1 MQSIELGKFGVEN
14 LKLVERP
21 QPKAGPGQVV
31 VRMRAAAVNYRD
43 FLIAQGYYKQDLPLP
58 LVPLSDGAGEVA
70 EVGSGVLSVAA
81 GDRVSSVFFQ
91 AWDSGPASLPKISV
105 STGCEAPGVLA
116 QYAVLPEQAIVPI
129 PAGMN
134 FSEAAALPCAGVTA
148 WNALST
154 GKCKAGDTV
163 LVLGTGGVALC
174 ALQLAKAMG
183 AKVILTSGSDEKLKR
198 AISLGAD
205 QVINYKLDPEWGKTA
220 FGMAGLGVNI
230 VVESGGAGT
239 LAQSIAALGWD
250 GHIAYVGSLTGFSA
264 ELNLL
269 GLVGKNAHLHGLT
282 VGSRQHHREML
293 AFVARHGIKPVL
305 DDQRTLEEGGAAIQA
320 IAAGQHFGKI
330 VIRIP

>member
-1 MQSIELGKFGVEN
+1 MQSIELGQFGAEH

-58 LVPLSDGAGEVA
+58 LTPLSDGAGEVA
-70 EVGSGVLSVAA
+70 DVGSGVTGVAV

-91 AWDSGPASLPKISV
+91 NWDSGPASLQKISV

-116 QYAVLPEQAIVPI
+116 EYAVLPEQAIVPI
-129 PAGMN
+129 PADLS

-148 WNALST
+148 WNALSL
-154 GKCKAGDTV
+154 GKCKPGDTV
-163 LVLGTGGVALC
+163 LILGTGGVALC

-183 AKVILTSGSDEKLKR
+183 ARVIVTSGSDEKLKK
-198 AISLGAD
+198 ATALGAD
-205 QVINYKLDPEWGKTA
+205 QVVNYKQDPEWGKTA

-230 VVESGGAGT
+230 VVETGGAGT
-239 LAQSIAALGWD
+239 LSQSIGALGWD
-250 GHIAYVGSLTGFSA
+250 GHIAYIGSLTGFSA

-269 GLVGKNAHLHGLT
+269 GMVGKNAHLHGLT
-282 VGSRQHHREML
+282 VGSRQQHREML
-293 AFVARHGIKPVL
+293 AFVSKHGIRPVL
-305 DDQRTLEEGGAAIQA
+305 DDKRTLKDGGAAIQA
-320 IAAGQHFGKI
+320 IPAGQHFGKM
-330 VIRIP
+330 VVRIP

>member
-1 MQSIELGKFGVEN
+1 MQSIELGQFGADH
-14 LKLVERP
+14 LKLVQRP

-43 FLIAQGYYKQDLPLP
+43 FLIAQGYYNPELPLP
-58 LVPLSDGAGEVA
+58 LTPLSDGAGEVA
-70 EVGSGVLSVAA
+70 DVGAGVTGVTV

-91 AWDSGPASLPKISV
+91 DWDSGPATLQRISV
-105 STGCEAPGVLA
+105 STGCEAPGVLSEFA
-116 QYAVLPEQAIVPI
+116 LLPATAIVPI
-129 PAGMN
+129 PAQLS

-148 WNALST
+148 WNALSL

-183 AKVILTSGSDEKLKR
+183 AKVIVTSSSDQKLEEASR
-198 AISLGAD
+198 LGAD
-205 QVINYKLDPEWGKTA
+205 HAINYKQDAEWGKTA
-220 FGMAGLGVNI
+220 FGMAGFGVNL
-230 VVESGGAGT
+230 VVESGGAAT
-239 LAQSIAALGWD
+239 LAQSIGALGWD
-250 GHIAYVGSLTGFSA
+250 GHIALVGQLTGFTT

-282 VGSRQHHREML
+282 VGSRQQHRDLL
-293 AFVARHGIKPVL
+293 AFVVKHGIKPVL
-305 DDQRTLEEGGAAIQA
+305 DDKRTIQEGGAAIQS

-330 VIRIP
+330 VVRIP

>member
-1 MQSIELGKFGVEN
+1 MQSIELGQFGVDH

-58 LVPLSDGAGEVA
+58 LTPLSDGAGEVT
-70 EVGSGVLSVAA
+70 EVGPGVTSVAV

-91 AWDSGPASLPKISV
+91 NWDSGPANLQKIAV

-116 QYAVLPEQAIVPI
+116 QFAVLPELAVVPV
-129 PAGMN
+129 PAGLS
-134 FSEAAALPCAGVTA
+134 FAEAAALPCAGVTA
-148 WNALST
+148 WNALSI
-154 GKCKAGDTV
+154 GKCKPGDTV

-174 ALQLAKAMG
+174 ALQFARAMG
-183 AKVILTSGSDEKLKR
+183 ARVILTSGSDEKLKQ
-198 AISLGAD
+198 AAGLGAD
-205 QVINYKLDPEWGKTA
+205 QVINYKRDPEWGKTA

-230 VVESGGAGT
+230 VVETGGAGT
-239 LAQSIAALGWD
+239 LAQSIGALGWD
-250 GHIAYVGSLTGFSA
+250 GHIAYLGSLTGFSA

-282 VGSRQHHREML
+282 VGSRQQHREML
-293 AFVARHGIKPVL
+293 AFVAERGIRPVL
-305 DDQRTLEEGGAAIQA
+305 DDRRTLGQGGAAIQA

-330 VIRIP
+330 VVTIP